1 MKIKKILPIL
11 SFVGLILFASCG
23 NNATTSKTNSNDSLK
38 VKVPEALAKLNEQ
51 IVGEPNNADL
61 LHERAQYYLND
72 KKFDLGFED
81 MKRVMILDSSKA
93 PYFITLSDLYFVTN
107 QTGNSKAALEKCL
120 SLDDKNIDAMLKLAE
135 LYFYVK
141 KHDECFKY
149 LNMALKIDKYNSKAY
164 FMKGMNYK
172 EIKDTAKAISSMQ
185 TAVEQ
190 DQTFY
195 NAYIQL
201 GILNAAQKNRVA
213 IDYYK
218 NALRVQPNS
227 TEALYNLGKFYQD
240 IKDYKNAY
248 VYYKTVVKIDP
259 KNKFAYFN
267 MGAMDLSDKKTITAT
282 SLASFTSAITIDPK
296 YVDAYYGRGI
306 CYQMMGDKKDAILDF
321 QTCLSIDPTYEPAS
335 RALLELSG
343 KK

>member
-1 MKIKKILPIL
+1 MKVLLVNL
-11 SFVGLILFASCG
+11 SFVGIILFSSCG
-23 NNATTSKTNSNDSLK
+23 NDSTTKETITTDS
-38 VKVPEALAKLNEQ
+38 VKANVPAALAKLNEQ
-51 IVGEPNNADL
+51 IAAEPNNPDL
-61 LHERAQYYLND
+61 LHKRAQYYLND
-72 KKFDLGFED
+72 QKFDKGFED
-81 MKRVMILDSSKA
+81 MRRVMMLDSSKA

-107 QTGNSKAALEKCL
+107 QTANSKAALEKCL
-120 SLDDKNIDAMLKLAE
+120 TLDDKNVDAMLKLAE

-141 KHDECFKY
+141 KNEDCFKY
-149 LNMALKIDKYNSKAY
+149 INMALKIDQYNSKAY

-172 EIKDTAKAISSMQ
+172 ELKDTAKAISSMQ

-201 GILNAAQKNRVA
+201 GILNAAQKKNIA

-240 IKDYKNAY
+240 MKDYENALAC
-248 VYYKTVVKIDP
+248 YKAVVKIDP

-267 MGAMDLSDKKTITAT
+267 MGAMELDKKSLSTI
-282 SLASFTSAITIDPK
+282 SLTYFTNAINIDPK
-296 YVDAYYGRGI
+296 YTDAYYGRGV
-306 CYQMMGDKKDAILDF
+306 CYQRMDEKKKAIEDF
-321 QTCLSIDPTYEPAS
+321 QYCLTLDPQYQPAS
-335 RALLELSG
+335 VALLGITG